1 MDEPTEPPDADAA
14 PWRDEER
21 AALRQRREIAGVE
34 ADAPTVG
41 LAISGGGVRSATFG
55 LGLLRG
61 LAGAGVLPRLDYL
74 STVSGGG
81 FVGAMFGRLVTQIGI
96 ADAQTLLARAES
108 PALDWLRRYGRYLM
122 PAGARDLGIA
132 IVTYLR
138 AMIAIHGES
147 LLTGLV
153 FAVLVMTPHLVQ
165 QASDRFE
172 PAHWQAWQ
180 TLWWPLALVVWL
192 AVAPG
197 LMAAYWVARD
207 TPDPN
212 VRRPRPPL
220 RDLVFLGVFALALAV
235 ATWIAC
241 HNLTRMPLQTGQG
254 SSLIAVAGLLV
265 GWSCLVG
272 LAWTPLRLALADEP
286 HALAVARR
294 RNALTKGLRRIT
306 LGAALLAVLGLLDV
320 VSWWVLEGLQAGEV
334 SVWGGVGVGGVVMLT
349 LRAFAQPLQQFV
361 SRADSGT
368 LHDWGPR
375 LLHVAGVVGLLVLL
389 CAWLV
394 AAQWA
399 VFSPEPLVAL
409 RDFSPGVRAAGL
421 LLVGLL
427 WLLLTASND
436 QMANAS
442 SLHSFYRG
450 RLTRAYLAIGNPL
463 RGLTHADA
471 TGLPPQAQQR
481 DVTKV
486 LASDDC
492 DMREYRPE
500 RAGGPLHLVN
510 ACLNQTRDDASEL
523 YNADRKGTL
532 VTISARG
539 IEIGTH
545 LTMPM
550 PPRTDGLDLGA
561 EIGTLG
567 RWVAVS
573 GAAAAPGA
581 GSYTS
586 PGWALLLFF
595 LGVRL
600 GYWMRAPR
608 APAGGWPRGVE
619 LMWRYLVKPAM
630 LMSEASATFFGR
642 ARPWW
647 YLSDGG
653 HFDNSGVYAL
663 LKRRVDF
670 IVLADDGADPEY
682 DFADLENLVRKARI
696 DFGAEIEFYTR
707 EEGARL
713 FATPTDDVTILSPE
727 DMADNHSSRGVML
740 ARVRYPADAL
750 GVRDEST
757 LLVVKPNLHDA
768 LDLDLLG
775 YAERHPA
782 FPHESTGDQSFDEA
796 QWESYQRLGEDFG
809 AALQLPWLTQLPG
822 WTARR
827 VHPLQVSARL
837 HTQAPAVAAPPA
849 EPLWRRSARATA
861 IGTTIGLGAS
871 GTVLFSVWQLGE
883 SLKQS
888 RDADR
893 TEARR
898 LFSEVSKGVEDLD
911 RPCPRLAAHV
921 GPQLLTLRDLAE
933 GERLPQLEREGVAL
947 LIERVQG
954 ECHAVPAS
962 AGTAAPPAANCP
974 RPRTLAS
981 LCVQLDKPVS
991 SSPLSYWNPAQ
1002 DANITLLSLWH
1013 RALGEAPPARVA
1025 LPPPVPSPNTAAPA
1039 AEPAATPASGP
1050 LPSAAPPPAAVPG
1063 MAIVP
1068 GADAQ
1073 LGLCAVDG
1081 TPLRLY
1087 VQIYDEPSRAA
1098 AESIARAL
1106 QAAGGAALQLA
1117 PVENVS
1123 RSSEL
1128 RQQRRPVPW
1137 PQPTLLV
1144 HHPDD
1149 LPCARRLAATLQNL
1163 MPGFGT
1169 QDDSVWI
1176 RETSR
1181 SFRSRRGVMDLWLPS
1196 TQSTARGGW

>member
-1 MDEPTEPPDADAA
+1 MDEPTEPPAADAA

-21 AALRQRREIAGVE
+21 AALHQRREIAGV
-34 ADAPTVG
+34 DAAAPSVG

-61 LAGAGVLPRLDYL
+61 LAQAGVLPRIDYL

-81 FVGAMFGRLVTQIGI
+81 FVGAMFGRLVSQIGV
-96 ADAQTLLARAES
+96 AEAQTLLARAES

-132 IVTYLR
+132 VVTYLR

-153 FAVLVMTPHLVQ
+153 FAVLVMTPHLLQ
-165 QASDRFE
+165 QANERFE
-172 PAHWQAWQ
+172 PAHWEAWH

-220 RDLVFLGVFALALAV
+220 RDLIFLGVFALALLV
-235 ATWIAC
+235 ATWIAGASL
-241 HNLTRMPLQTGQG
+241 NRMPLQSGQG
-254 SSLIAVAGLLV
+254 SSLLAVAGLLV

-272 LAWTPLRLALADEP
+272 LTLTPLRLALAREP

-294 RNALTKGLRRIT
+294 RNALTKALRRIT

-320 VSWWVLEGLQAGEV
+320 VSWWVLEGLQAGDV
-334 SVWGGVGVGGVVMLT
+334 SVWGGIGVGGVAVLA

-361 SRADSGT
+361 ARADRGT

-375 LLHVAGVVGLLVLL
+375 LLHIAGVIGLLVLL

-394 AAQWA
+394 AAQWV
-399 VFSPEPLVAL
+399 VFSPEPLMAL
-409 RDFSPGVRAAGL
+409 RDLSPGVRASGL

-427 WLLLTASND
+427 WLVLTASND

-450 RLTRAYLAIGNPL
+450 RLTRAYLAVGNPL
-463 RGLTHADA
+463 RGLT
-471 TGLPPQAQQR
+471 GLDEPVKPARTQER

-486 LASDDC
+486 LASDDL
-492 DMREYRPE
+492 DMRDYRPE
-500 RAGGPLHLVN
+500 LRGGPLHLVN

-532 VTISARG
+532 LTVSARG

-545 LTMPM
+545 LTVPM
-550 PPRTDGLDLGA
+550 PPKTDGFDRGA

-567 RWVAVS
+567 RWVAIS

-595 LGVRL
+595 LGMRL

-608 APAGGWPRGVE
+608 APDGGWP
-619 LMWRYLVKPAM
+619 WRIQALWRWLVKPAM

-670 IVLADDGADPEY
+670 IVLADDGADADYE
-682 DFADLENLVRKARI
+682 FADLENLVRKARI
-696 DFGAEIEFYTR
+696 DLGAEIEFYTR

-713 FATPTDDVTILSPE
+713 FETPTDAVTILSPE

-740 ARVRYPADAL
+740 ARVRYPAGAN

-775 YAERHPA
+775 YAERHPS

-809 AALQLPWLTQLPG
+809 AALQLSWLAQLPG

-837 HTQAPAVAAPPA
+837 HTPAAVPATPPA

-871 GTVLFSVWQLGE
+871 GTLLFSVWQLAD

-888 RDADR
+888 HDADR
-893 TEARR
+893 AEARR
-898 LFSEVSKGVEDLD
+898 LFTEVSKGIEDLD

-921 GPQLLTLRDLAE
+921 GPQLLTLRNLAE

-947 LIERVQG
+947 LVERVQG
-954 ECHAVPAS
+954 ECHAAPPGEPAS
-962 AGTAAPPAANCP
+962 AASGISCQ

-1002 DANITLLSLWH
+1002 DANITLLALWR
-1013 RALGEAPPARVA
+1013 RAFGDAAPARVA
-1025 LPPPVPSPNTAAPA
+1025 LPPPPAPPPEASAAAREAAPA
-1039 AEPAATPASGP
+1039 GPVAAQRPAA
-1050 LPSAAPPPAAVPG
+1050 SAAVAGIDPL
-1063 MAIVP
+1063 
-1068 GADAQ
+1068 
-1073 LGLCAVDG
+1073 LGVCAVDG
-1081 TPLRLY
+1081 APLRLY
-1087 VQIYDEPSRAA
+1087 LQIYDEPSRAA
-1098 AESIARAL
+1098 AEALARAL
-1106 QAAGGAALQLA
+1106 QRAGGAALQLA

-1149 LPCARRLAATLQNL
+1149 LPCARQLSATLQGL
-1163 MPGFGT
+1163 RPGFGT

-1181 SFRSRRGVMDLWLPS
+1181 SLRLHRGVMDLWLPATES
-1196 TQSTARGGW
+1196 TLRGGW

>member
-1 MDEPTEPPDADAA
+1 MDEPKEPPAADAA

-21 AALRQRREIAGVE
+21 AALRRRREIAGV
-34 ADAPTVG
+34 DAAAPSVG

-61 LAGAGVLPRLDYL
+61 LARAGVLPRLDYL

-81 FVGAMFGRLVTQIGI
+81 FIGAMFGRLVSQIGI

-122 PAGARDLGIA
+122 PAGARDLGVA

-138 AMIAIHGES
+138 AMLAIHGES

-153 FAVLVMTPHLVQ
+153 FAVLVMTPHLLQ

-172 PAHWQAWQ
+172 PAHWQAWR

-192 AVAPG
+192 ALAPG

-207 TPDPN
+207 TADPN
-212 VRRPRPPL
+212 VLRPRPPL

-235 ATWIAC
+235 ASWIAGA
-241 HNLTRMPLQTGQG
+241 NLNRVPLQSGQG

-265 GWSCLVG
+265 GWSCLIG
-272 LAWTPLRLALADEP
+272 LVLTPLRLALAREP

-294 RNALTKGLRRIT
+294 RNALTRWLRRVT

-320 VSWWVLEGLQAGEV
+320 VSWWVLEGLQAGDV
-334 SVWGGVGVGGVVMLT
+334 SVWGGVGIGGLMVLA

-361 SRADSGT
+361 ARADSGT

-375 LLHVAGVVGLLVLL
+375 LLHIAGVIGLLVLL

-394 AAQWA
+394 AAQWV
-399 VFSPEPLVAL
+399 VFAPEPLRAL
-409 RDFSPGVRAAGL
+409 RDLSLGVRASGL
-421 LLVGLL
+421 LLIGLL
-427 WLLLTASND
+427 WLALTASND

-450 RLTRAYLAIGNPL
+450 RLTRAYLAVGNPL
-463 RGLTHADA
+463 RGLTGLDA
-471 TGLPPQAQQR
+471 PGLPAQAKER

-486 LASDDC
+486 MASDDC
-492 DMREYRPE
+492 DMRDYRPE
-500 RAGGPLHLVN
+500 SRGGPLHLVN

-532 VTISARG
+532 VTVSARG
-539 IEIGTH
+539 IEIGTN

-550 PPRTDGLDLGA
+550 PPRTEGIDLGA

-567 RWVAVS
+567 RWIAIS

-595 LGVRL
+595 LGMRL
-600 GYWMRAPR
+600 GYWMRAPC
-608 APAGGWPRGVE
+608 APAGGWPRRVE
-619 LMWRYLVKPAM
+619 AVWRWLVKPAM

-670 IVLADDGADPEY
+670 IVLADDGADADY
-682 DFADLENLVRKARI
+682 AFADLENLVRKARI

-707 EEGARL
+707 DEGRRL
-713 FATPTDDVTILSPE
+713 FETPTDEITILSPE

-740 ARVRYPADAL
+740 ARVRYPAGAN

-809 AALQLPWLTQLPG
+809 AALQLPWLAQLPG

-837 HTQAPAVAAPPA
+837 HTPPA
-849 EPLWRRSARATA
+849 AALATPQPEPLWRRSARATA

-871 GTVLFSVWQLGE
+871 GTLLFSIWQLAD

-888 RDADR
+888 HDADR
-893 TEARR
+893 AEARR
-898 LFSEVSKGVEDLD
+898 LFTEVGKGIEDLD

-921 GPQLLTLRDLAE
+921 GPQLLTLRNLAE
-933 GERLPQLEREGVAL
+933 GDRLPQLEREGVAL
-947 LIERVQG
+947 LVERVQA
-954 ECHAVPAS
+954 ECHPAAAGEVAQASEPAS
-962 AGTAAPPAANCP
+962 GASGAACP
-974 RPRTLAS
+974 RPRGLAS

-1002 DANITLLSLWH
+1002 DANITLLSLWR
-1013 RALGEAPPARVA
+1013 RAFGEAGPTRVA
-1025 LPPPVPSPNTAAPA
+1025 LPRPVPPGESVAAAGAPA
-1039 AEPAATPASGP
+1039 VTAIAPQPAA
-1050 LPSAAPPPAAVPG
+1050 SAAGVDPLLGVCAA
-1063 MAIVP
+1063 
-1068 GADAQ
+1068 
-1073 LGLCAVDG
+1073 DG

-1087 VQIYDEPSRAA
+1087 LQIYDEPSRSA
-1098 AESIARAL
+1098 AESLARAL
-1106 QAAGGAALQLA
+1106 QRAGGAALQLA

-1149 LPCARRLAATLQNL
+1149 LPCARQLSATLQGL
-1163 MPGFGT
+1163 RPGFGT

-1181 SFRSRRGVMDLWLPS
+1181 SLRAHRGVMDLWLPPTES
-1196 TQSTARGGW
+1196 TLRGGW